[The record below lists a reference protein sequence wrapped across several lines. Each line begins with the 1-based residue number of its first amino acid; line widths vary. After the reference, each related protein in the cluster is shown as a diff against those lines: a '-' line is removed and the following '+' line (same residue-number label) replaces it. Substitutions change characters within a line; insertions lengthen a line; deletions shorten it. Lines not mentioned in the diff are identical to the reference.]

1 VEHAPAAFR
10 DAGVSLNRTLM
21 FAQSLG
27 EYGALASVVS
37 GVRQLLYPVRAWL
50 KTQDATIWM
59 IVGAVVFLWLVVRR
73 RR

>member
-50 KTQDATIWM
+50 ETQDATIWM

>member
-1 VEHAPAAFR
+1 M
-10 DAGVSLNRTLM
+10 L
-21 FAQSLG
+21 AQSLG

-37 GVRQLLYPVRAWL
+37 GVRQLLDPVRTWL
-50 KTQDATIWM
+50 LSQDARIWM